1 MYHATLYF
9 GIGFT
14 NEFMDWKI
22 ACNFAEDFL
31 LQKYG
36 KAQTF
41 LQGDIPL
48 CIHYSLLNMT
58 LTDPPSMAMSLG
70 GCFWASILCK
80 EAAGR
85 CYKAPRH
92 RMATY
97 FIEWAAKLWRGWGYC
112 SFLMTSVK
120 NASTSCRQII
130 HAAAAEPD
138 DFFEYHELWLLPFFG
153 EHVL

>member
-1 MYHATLYF
+1 MVRLK
-9 GIGFT
+9 G
-14 NEFMDWKI
+14 
-22 ACNFAEDFL
+22 
-31 LQKYG
+31 
-36 KAQTF
+36 F

-70 GCFWASILCK
+70 GCFWASIQCK

-112 SFLMTSVK
+112 CFLMTSVK

-130 HAAAAEPD
+130 HAAAEPD
-138 DFFEYHELWLLPFFG
+138 DFFESHELWLLPYFG
-153 EHVL
+153 EYVLQEVKSLGLVGQIVSWVVYYRKKLSALNILWHI